1 VRPDSPAVIDT
12 MVFSWVFSSADLS
25 GRAARYAAHLT
36 GRRLLMSAQTAAEL
50 RYGALS
56 RNWGEARREQL
67 ERRIERVSV
76 VPIDDDLT
84 KVYAEVKDRCRRA
97 GHALAQKDHDG
108 DRWIAA
114 TAIKLELSLISDDG
128 LFEDVPGLLLIT
140 ERGER

>member
-1 VRPDSPAVIDT
+1 MTIDSRI
-12 MVFSWVFSSADLS
+12 
-25 GRAARYAAHLT
+25 H
-36 GRRLLMSAQTAAEL
+36 L

-56 RNWGEARREQL
+56 RNWGEMRRGQL
-67 ERRIERVSV
+67 ERRIARVSV

-84 KVYAEVKDRCRRA
+84 RAYAEVKDRCRRA

-114 TAIKLELSLISDDG
+114 TAIKLEVPLISDDG

-140 ERGER
+140 ERDGKP